1 MEYLFLIAILLFS
14 IVIHEVSHGFVAY
27 AFGDPTAK
35 DAGRLTLNPIPH
47 IDPFGTVLLPLIMAI
62 PAFFGASPVIFG
74 WAKPVPFNPLY
85 FRKVRLATALVAA
98 AGVTA
103 NFFVAVVFSL
113 AIRFLMPHLAPVLG
127 TGAAAPLGD
136 MFAFIVRINLLLGI
150 FNVVP
155 IPPLDGSRVLFSV
168 LPRGFEGVQRFFEQY
183 GILLLIIFIFFFIG
197 LLGFLVEQVF
207 QFLTGFSSLR

>member
-85 FRKVRLATALVAA
+85 FRKVRLATALVAV
-98 AGVTA
+98 AGVAA
-103 NFFVAVVFSL
+103 NFFMAAVFSL
-113 AIRFLMPHLAPVLG
+113 AIRFLMPHLALVLG
-127 TGAAAPLGD
+127 TGVAAPLGD
-136 MFAFIVRINLLLGI
+136 MLAFIVRINLLLGI

-155 IPPLDGSRVLFSV
+155 IPPLDGSKILFSI

-207 QFLTGFSSLR
+207 QFLTGFLSLR